1 MGLKE
6 KLLKIKYIRAAK
18 MIGSV
23 CSLSSEKKLGEGLAG
38 THVVTYAEV
47 WFGYGR
53 GGGGV
58 FNNLLLTLKEL
69 CKNVLKMQIVW
80 GIGIKAK

>member
-1 MGLKE
+1 VWVLSRGKNERFCRVEILRGWMGLKE

-47 WFGYGR
+47 
-53 GGGGV
+53 
-58 FNNLLLTLKEL
+58 
-69 CKNVLKMQIVW
+69 
-80 GIGIKAK
+80 

>member
-1 MGLKE
+1 VWVLSRGKNERFCREEILRGWMGLKE

-47 WFGYGR
+47 
-53 GGGGV
+53 
-58 FNNLLLTLKEL
+58 
-69 CKNVLKMQIVW
+69 
-80 GIGIKAK
+80 

>member
-18 MIGSV
+18 MIESV

-47 WFGYGR
+47 
-53 GGGGV
+53 
-58 FNNLLLTLKEL
+58 
-69 CKNVLKMQIVW
+69 
-80 GIGIKAK
+80 